1 MAEISVDGL
10 AKAAFKITGLGE
22 AIVAV
27 ASGSSDLVKS
37 PQGLADLAI
46 VAGTLGVI
54 WFASVVVPP
63 IYYDVTLKKPS
74 KQI

>member
-1 MAEISVDGL
+1 MSEISVDGL
-10 AKAAFKITGLGE
+10 AKAAFKMSGLGE

-27 ASGSSDLVKS
+27 VSGSSDLAKN

-54 WFASVVVPP
+54 WFTSVIILP
-63 IYYDVTLKKPS
+63 IYYDIKLKTN
-74 KQI
+74 